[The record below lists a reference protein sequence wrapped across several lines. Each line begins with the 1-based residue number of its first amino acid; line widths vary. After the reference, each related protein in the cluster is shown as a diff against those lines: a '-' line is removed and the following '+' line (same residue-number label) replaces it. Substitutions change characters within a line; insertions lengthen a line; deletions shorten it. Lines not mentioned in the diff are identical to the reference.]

1 MTLIQKRP
9 RFSPHTVSPRH
20 LHVPPHP
27 PKNASEGEFKGV
39 VDCAKKLVK
48 AEGVASLW
56 KGYTPAVIKLAP
68 HTVISF
74 IILDNMTRFLL
85 GKDAL

>member
-1 MTLIQKRP
+1 M
-9 RFSPHTVSPRH
+9 H